1 MAKIK
6 PETLRKRRIKE
17 VTAAFKDISVEKM
30 NTVKPMINL
39 MVNIEFD
46 LMKLKEEVDK
56 VGYVEEYQN
65 GNNQFGTK
73 ESTAS
78 KAYSSMIKNYNNI
91 VKTLLSVLPEEEQ
104 QEASDG
110 FDEFLQ
116 GKR

>member
-1 MAKIK
+1 MTNCFLI
-6 PETLRKRRIKE
+6 IH
-17 VTAAFKDISVEKM
+17 M
-30 NTVKPMINL
+30 YKPMINL

-46 LMKLKEEVDK
+46 LLKLKDEVDK

-91 VKTLLSVLPEEEQ
+91 VKTLLSILPEDEQ
-104 QEASDG
+104 KEVSDG
-110 FDEFLQ
+110 LDDFLQ
-116 GKR
+116 NRGR